1 MADIFRDEWERKA
14 HDAICIFKYGAV
26 GGSVSTA
33 DVRRVADYLRGGS
46 YRPPVVMPPLPV
58 NVVCAAFK
66 VPLPP
71 KVI

>member
-26 GGSVSTA
+26 GGSVATA

-58 NVVCAAFK
+58 AVVCAAFK